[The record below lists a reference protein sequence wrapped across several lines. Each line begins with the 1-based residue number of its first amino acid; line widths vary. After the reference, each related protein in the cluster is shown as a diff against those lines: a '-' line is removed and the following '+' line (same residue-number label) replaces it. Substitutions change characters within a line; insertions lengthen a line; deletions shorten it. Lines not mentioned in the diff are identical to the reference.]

1 MSEQKKEKRA
11 SLYEF
16 NQKYGDPWIWG
27 IFIMLIVISIVE
39 NYSASS
45 REIADKGVLYPMI
58 KHSGFLI
65 VGAAITFIIAKRDY
79 NKPLFLAIII
89 PGLSILTVASL
100 VYVSLFGKVIN
111 GAQRAIYLMGFT
123 FQPAECAKLS
133 IVTLLAYLLAVY
145 QKDKGLTTKGL
156 MWACGAVALYCG
168 LMIRSGLTNCAILLA
183 ICVTMLLIGGAQLK
197 KIALVASVS
206 VVLGGCGML
215 IKSAGDKNDQ
225 VIQSAETEVGVSPTS
240 EGITTDEDNDKAA
253 ALAVAPGEE
262 EKKDP
267 KKVDRWAMR
276 VKRVKDWW
284 NNDSLVYWAVTSE
297 NQQEVFSRM
306 AQAHGGITGVGLGQ
320 SRECAR
326 LPLAFSD
333 YIFSI
338 IVEEIGFVGGFFLMV
353 LYLSLLGRAFIIVR
367 KCSRAL
373 PSLLIIGLASFIT
386 YQALVHMAINTGV
399 FPVSGQP
406 LPLISSGGTAILV
419 MSAAFGIML
428 SVSRTIA
435 VNKDAAA
442 QAQEPELP
450 EGLDA
455 ENPIQI
461 NPTPRNIWK

>member
-1 MSEQKKEKRA
+1 MNEQKTKKRT

-45 REIADKGVLYPMI
+45 REISDKGVLYPMI
-58 KHSGFLI
+58 KHTGFLI
-65 VGAAITFIIAKRDY
+65 AGAVITFLIAKRDY
-79 NKPLFLAIII
+79 NKPAFLAAII
-89 PGLSILTVASL
+89 PGLSLLTVASL

-156 MWACGAVALYCG
+156 MWACVAVAVYCG
-168 LMIRSGLTNCAILLA
+168 LMIRSGFTNCAILMA
-183 ICVTMLLIGGAQLK
+183 ICLTMLLIGGAQIK
-197 KIALVASVS
+197 KIALVVTAAA
-206 VVLGGCGML
+206 VLGGCAML
-215 IKSAGDKNDQ
+215 IKSSGDKNDE
-225 VIQSAETEVGVSPTS
+225 VIQSAETEVAV
-240 EGITTDEDNDKAA
+240 ITDDDNDKSAA
-253 ALAVAPGEE
+253 DAAIQVEE

-276 VKRVKDWW
+276 AKRIKDWW
-284 NNDSLVYWAVTSE
+284 HNDSLVYWAVTSE

-338 IVEEIGFVGGFFLMV
+338 IVEEIGFVGGFCVML

-373 PSLLIIGLASFIT
+373 PTLLIIGLASFIT

-419 MSAAFGIML
+419 MSAAFGLML

-435 VNKDAAA
+435 VSKDVAA
-442 QAQEPELP
+442 QVPEPELP
-450 EGLDA
+450 AGLDA

-461 NPTPRNIWK
+461 TPTPRNIWK